1 MNGAITVC
9 YRWAMNFKLGEQV
22 EKKRDNLH
30 AGLLVLQKQIKIK
43 RYFHLKVEK
52 SNV

>member
-30 AGLLVLQKQIKIK
+30 AGLLVLQKKIKIK
-43 RYFHLKVEK
+43 RYFQSQSRKK
-52 SNV
+52 